1 MSNFQLLRRQ
11 PTHLTI
17 TLLDSGLRCFDSPP
31 AFILAAPIVVS
42 LRKKKELPT
51 RMTQLEVAYR
61 YATAPREAEMRALD
75 SVREVYGIRRIKFDP
90 KERIVRVEFD
100 ASRFKEPVIAGLL
113 RQAGLNV
120 QEKLV
125 LA

>member
-1 MSNFQLLRRQ
+1 
-11 PTHLTI
+11 
-17 TLLDSGLRCFDSPP
+17 
-31 AFILAAPIVVS
+31 
-42 LRKKKELPT
+42 
-51 RMTQLEVAYR
+51 MTQMEVAYR
-61 YATAPREAEMRALD
+61 YGSVPGEAEMRALD
-75 SVREVYGIRRIKFDP
+75 SVREVYGVRRMQFDS

-113 RQAGLNV
+113 RQAGLDI